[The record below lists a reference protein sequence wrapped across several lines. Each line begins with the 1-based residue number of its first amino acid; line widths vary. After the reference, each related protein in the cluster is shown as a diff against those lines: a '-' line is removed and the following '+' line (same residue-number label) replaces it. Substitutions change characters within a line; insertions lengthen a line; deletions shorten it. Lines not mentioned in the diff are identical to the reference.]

1 MMKEGNIALGCYD
14 WEKGVSMPE
23 SKGTVLVV
31 DDDRG
36 MRELLEDLLRE
47 EGYETESV
55 ESGDVAAQCLR
66 RKTYDL
72 LISDLRMDG
81 ISGLEL
87 FQKAKK
93 INPKQTVVL
102 ITAFGTVES
111 AIEAMK
117 LGAFDYIIKPFKADE
132 LTVVVQKAFE
142 QIQLQKEV
150 ARLRQEVT
158 REYQFSNIIGKSKEM
173 QNIFQLI
180 RRVSDST
187 VNTLIAGE
195 SGTGKEMVAKA
206 IHYNSPRKDDPF
218 IAVNCAAIPEALLES
233 ELFGHVRGAFT
244 DAHLEKKGMFEEAH
258 RGTLFLDEI
267 GEIPLGLQPKL
278 LRAIEEKA
286 VRKVGSTKTVPFDIR
301 ILSATNLDLME
312 EVKAKRFRDDLYYR
326 INVLEIKIPPLR
338 SRREDILLLADHFL
352 MKYGRRKK
360 IAGFTESAMQI
371 LINYAWPG
379 NVRELENA
387 VERAVTLTASEKI
400 SAEDFPPA
408 MTGQQGDQLLLDQML
423 AKRIPLADLE
433 REYIEQILALVGGN
447 KVRAAQ
453 VLQIDRKTLYRKLN
467 DYARQKSAH

>member
-1 MMKEGNIALGCYD
+1 MAGIEGTI
-14 WEKGVSMPE
+14 
-23 SKGTVLVV
+23 LVV
-31 DDDRG
+31 DDDRE

-55 ESGDVAAQCLR
+55 ESGDRALSR
-66 RKTYDL
+66 LERKPYDL
-72 LISDLRMDG
+72 LISDLKMDG
-81 ISGLEL
+81 MSGLAL
-87 FQKAKK
+87 LQRTKK
-93 INPKQTVVL
+93 INPKQTMIL

-117 LGAFDYIIKPFKADE
+117 SGAFDYIIKPFKADE
-132 LTVVVQKAFE
+132 LIISVQKAFE
-142 QIQLQKEV
+142 RIQLQKEV
-150 ARLRQEVT
+150 ARLRQEIS
-158 REYQFSNIIGKSKEM
+158 REHQFSNIIGKSKGM
-173 QNIFQLI
+173 QAIFQLI
-180 RRVSDST
+180 RQLSDST
-187 VNTLIAGE
+187 VNTLISGE

-206 IHYNSPRKDDPF
+206 IHYNSPRKDYPF
-218 IAVNCAAIPEALLES
+218 IAVNCAAIPETLLES

-244 DAHLEKKGMFEEAH
+244 DAHLEKRGMFEAAH

-301 ILSATNLDLME
+301 ILSATNLDLIE
-312 EVKAKRFRDDLYYR
+312 EVKARRFRDDLYYR

-338 SRREDILLLADHFL
+338 SRREDIPLLADHFL
-352 MKYGRRKK
+352 TKYGRRKK

-379 NVRELENA
+379 NVRELENV

-423 AKRIPLADLE
+423 AKRVPLADLE
-433 REYIEQILALVGGN
+433 REYIEQVLALVGGN

-453 VLQIDRKTLYRKLN
+453 LLQIDRKTLYRKLN
-467 DYARQKSAH
+467 GYAKQKSAH